1 MKASR
6 VLTLLLGSSLLL
18 SASAFAGAINK
29 KSLHLYQD
37 VTIEGKQVPA
47 GDYKVE
53 WNGTGPDVRV
63 NILRGK
69 DSVASFSARVVSE
82 NIAHRDSGYTA
93 TAEKDGSQAVTQ
105 VFFSGEKFD
114 LDLGQAANA
123 SATSGST
130 TAGTN

>member
-18 SASAFAGAINK
+18 SASVFAGSINK

-53 WNGTGPDVRV
+53 WNGTGPDVKV
-63 NILRGK
+63 NIVKGK
-69 DSVASFSARVVSE
+69 DTVASFSARVISE

-93 TAEKDGSQAVTQ
+93 AAEKDGSQAVTQ

-114 LDLGQAANA
+114 LDLDQAGNSSTAPA
-123 SATSGST
+123 ST
-130 TAGTN
+130 TTGTN